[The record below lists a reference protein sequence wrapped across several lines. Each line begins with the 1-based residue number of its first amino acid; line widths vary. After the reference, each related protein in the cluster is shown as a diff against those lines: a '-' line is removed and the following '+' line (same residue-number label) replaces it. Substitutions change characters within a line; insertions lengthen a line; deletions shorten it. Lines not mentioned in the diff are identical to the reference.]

1 MLKKVLIGLGVI
13 VVIIQFFRPEKNDTN
28 DLTYDISTAYDVPDQ
43 VNQILKVACNDCHS
57 NKTEYPWYANVQPV
71 AWWLNDHI
79 KDGKS
84 HLNFS
89 EFTNR
94 PIAIQNHKWEETIE
108 MVEEKEMPLE
118 SYTYMGLHSEAD
130 LTDGQRQAV
139 INWAKSQ
146 MQYLKANYPSDSLI
160 LKRRPAPKKE
170 EDNDDDD

>member
-1 MLKKVLIGLGVI
+1 MLKKILIVLAVI
-13 VVIIQFFRPEKNDTN
+13 IIIIQFIRPEKNDSN
-28 DLTYDISTAYDVPDQ
+28 DLTFDISTKYEVPDN

-79 KDGKS
+79 IDGKR

-89 EFTNR
+89 EFTKA
-94 PIAIQNHKWEETIE
+94 PIARQNHKLEETIE
-108 MVEEKEMPLE
+108 MVEKKEMPLE
-118 SYTYMGLHSEAD
+118 SYTYLGLHSEAN
-130 LTDGQRQAV
+130 LTDEQREII
-139 INWAKSQ
+139 INWAKDQ
-146 MQYLKANYPSDSLI
+146 MAYLTANYPADSLV